1 MCEII
6 HLRLKS
12 HIEEIQGSPYPH
24 HSRASPI
31 RVSEVLTGR
40 GCPAARA
47 GPGPGEFLGIWYKSD
62 GKMFQYICLKQGA
75 SQNLELSSNRIKELE
90 AQLKPLQERL
100 NGDWVHSI
108 MTKSCFEQTKSNLA
122 DQQKKVIDL
131 QKQLADSKEADLLKQ
146 VAALK
151 KDAETCSQDN
161 QRLKDQCE
169 DIKKLKETNHKLEQT
184 NAEYRADIDKM
195 ASTPGTID
203 STVPQIFGATRRN
216 ARKILS
222 KVDVE
227 AAISGANR
235 KYMLRG
241 PIESNNPCYA
251 ADTESDDPSQFSYML
266 GQKPKLKSPYLVKTK
281 RANAG
286 AGLTNDKGKQ
296 NLASTVPPN
305 PTMDVM
311 SGLNDTP
318 TNTTPGTNGK
328 GKQKESTAPVTPII
342 DMTSAVNDTTTN
354 MMPGSTNPK
363 GKQKAST
370 SSGEEDIHSDDDIES
385 KKLVRMQLREMLN
398 VTKNNN
404 GTRRPGIEQVLKSCL
419 EDFLNGAA
427 ESGPGLRCTY
437 LNTSGQSID
446 ELMASTSGSHPRT
459 SLS

>member
-1 MCEII
+1 
-6 HLRLKS
+6 
-12 HIEEIQGSPYPH
+12 
-24 HSRASPI
+24 
-31 RVSEVLTGR
+31 
-40 GCPAARA
+40 
-47 GPGPGEFLGIWYKSD
+47 
-62 GKMFQYICLKQGA
+62 
-75 SQNLELSSNRIKELE
+75 
-90 AQLKPLQERL
+90 
-100 NGDWVHSI
+100 

-131 QKQLADSKEADLLKQ
+131 QKQLADSKTASTSEPSESMSREADLLKQ

-161 QRLKDQCE
+161 QRLKDQVSALLHLPSSPPACE

-385 KKLVRMQLREMLN
+385 KV
-398 VTKNNN
+398 
-404 GTRRPGIEQVLKSCL
+404 GWTRAFYS
-419 EDFLNGAA
+419 
-427 ESGPGLRCTY
+427 
-437 LNTSGQSID
+437 
-446 ELMASTSGSHPRT
+446 
-459 SLS
+459 